1 MYRILKLVAKM
12 SKLFAALLM
21 LEFPIYNYFDGLIK
35 LFSDLYEVKCFKYFK
50 YFNII
55 VPSVYVFVKVVA
67 TYN

>member
-12 SKLFAALLM
+12 SKLFTALLM

-35 LFSDLYEVKCFKYFK
+35 LFSDLYEVKYFK